1 MSTYLGSPCTHPNIQ
16 NRTGKLD
23 NSSRTDWTGCRFDL
37 AAVTC
42 ALEKLEMIDSDMNPD
57 VAGITNLNEEICNA
71 WRLAAMVGMVPRQC
85 LNVGLQV
92 RSQNL
97 PRRVEIFDMS
107 T

>member
-57 VAGITNLNEEICNA
+57 VDGITSLNE
-71 WRLAAMVGMVPRQC
+71 
-85 LNVGLQV
+85 GLPIYDFRTGRGKGV
-92 RSQNL
+92 DKR
-97 PRRVEIFDMS
+97 
-107 T
+107 